1 MMQTVTLDMVQWLIG
16 TAVALS
22 VVAAA
27 EIRKA
32 VLRRTAA
39 KAIRPAG
46 ALRQR
51 ATVG

>member
-1 MMQTVTLDMVQWLIG
+1 MLKTVTLDVVQWLIC

-22 VVAAA
+22 IVAAA

-39 KAIRPAG
+39 PPG
-46 ALRQR
+46 MPVSQ
-51 ATVG
+51 

>member
-1 MMQTVTLDMVQWLIG
+1 LNRTKCRLIC

-22 VVAAA
+22 IAVAA

-39 KAIRPAG
+39 L
-46 ALRQR
+46 LRVSR
-51 ATVG
+51 